1 MKYLSGV
8 IMIETG
14 DVIVMDVLLGIVL
27 STNDDFL
34 VSFKVIL
41 GNFEVEL

>member
-14 DVIVMDVLLGIVL
+14 YVIVMDVLLGIVL